1 MRDKG
6 KMKNFFLISFF
17 IFSLFIIGS
26 ISTLFV
32 IPERTQNFIIESLN
46 LKTFLNKK
54 VKNFISRKINDGN
67 INVDIKSISF
77 LKPDWPNIVRIELNN
92 VNIYSL
98 RQKRKSKINLIELG
112 FSYDKLLTK
121 LFLNKNDILFNYIK
135 FRDLTLNATIEKD
148 NFLPG
153 PLVKIFSL
161 INENNFQTQ
170 SSLKKIFNSKIVI
183 GKINLLLTNE
193 RETNSEEIL
202 QIKCENV
209 VISKTNNKSRSLD
222 MECNKGKNNPF
233 SLRANLDKNFNNFSG
248 KIKNFNVNF
257 FLRDWLN
264 KNFNFLKSHSR
275 SQLNGH
281 YTIQTKKDFSIQSV
295 NFVSDESILTLK
307 NIEDAKVLKTN
318 ISGVFSWEKKNNI
331 LQFNNIMLGEQLAA
345 TGEID
350 LVSRKGFSDFLIKKI
365 SVKDTKNYLNEFL
378 NYYHFPVELNL
389 NKFSHK
395 FKRGNLK
402 NLNMKVKFSFFEEFV
417 IEDIIGSLLFSNTRF
432 EYSDKIFKKLFSTIS
447 GDVDFKLKPQE
458 LNDSLFNLNLNATNG
473 FFLVNNHIQY
483 QFSKAILNGQFHN
496 NVLLISKA
504 DFFNNSKLEY
514 TFQNVKVSKD
524 EFNIEKAKYIRHNKE
539 QYLIS
544 NTSIKDMI
552 VTKSTLKIKNNADV
566 SNYIKSK
573 FDIELIGNTDLN
585 FFLTGNLK
593 KFNLNLTLN
602 SNLKNSYLKINYLDL
617 IKKKN
622 ITSSIESEIS
632 LIKGKVAFLK
642 NTYLTIDSKTYKIDL
657 IEFEKEKT
665 NKFLI
670 NNLVTPDINVDEII
684 IINNDDN
691 LNIQASG
698 KKINLPS
705 LNKNLRNK
713 TYLTKD
719 ITLDL
724 TADLIKL
731 NSKISLT
738 GNLKGKIKGSI
749 FKSVAYGKVLLGEA
763 SLLDNGKFEIYSDG
777 KISRLEGIGLVGG
790 AETKINFQKK
800 ANKFPSLIFDTS
812 NGGKLLS
819 ALGFT
824 KNIKSG
830 DMKINIKFL
839 NDTYDRYEGHIKSKN
854 FSITNTPGI
863 INSLSILSFS
873 GIKSII
879 TGEGV
884 FFDKGEVNIK
894 VENKIFNFDKLYLT
908 SESLGISAKG
918 NLNLENNSIKIT
930 GSVAPIKLISK
941 ILSVVPAV
949 GELLTGLKKEGLFA
963 AQFEMKGLIENP
975 EIKMNTMSLAPGI
988 LRDLFSEDWF
998 ENNNFFI
1005 KKAID

>member
-32 IPERTQNFIIESLN
+32 IPERTQNFIMKSLN
-46 LKTFLNKK
+46 VKTFLNKK